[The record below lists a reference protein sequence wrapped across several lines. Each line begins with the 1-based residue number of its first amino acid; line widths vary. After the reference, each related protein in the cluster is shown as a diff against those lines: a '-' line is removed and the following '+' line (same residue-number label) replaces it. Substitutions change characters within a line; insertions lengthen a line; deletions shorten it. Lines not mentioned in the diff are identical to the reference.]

1 LRRARAGLNQTMLDR
16 RSEFLTYCRLEL
28 SLSRNTLAAYANDL
42 VNLTAALVA
51 LGLDMAQVGP
61 DEVARILGHLRDQH
75 HLAAASL
82 ARLLVTMRMY
92 TRYLV
97 MEKHLE
103 RDRVQLAALPHV
115 WNNLPEVLSVLE
127 VARLIQSPPPGPLK
141 RRDTLALELLY
152 ASGGRASEIIGVSLS
167 DLREKRSLLL
177 LRGKGSKERLV
188 PLGVPARRAIATYLT
203 HCRPGLD
210 AQGTQPWLLLGARG
224 GKLSRTE
231 LWRVVV
237 AAGQLAGITKP
248 IFPHLLRHSFATHM
262 LEHGADLRAVQSL
275 LGHANLTTTQRYT
288 HVDAKRLIDL
298 HRKFHPR
305 SR

>member
-1 LRRARAGLNQTMLDR
+1 MLDR
-16 RSEFLTYCRLEL
+16 RSEFITYCRLEL
-28 SLSRNTLAAYANDL
+28 SLSRNTLASYGNDL
-42 VNLTAALVA
+42 ANLTEALTA
-51 LGLDMAQVGP
+51 LGLDMALVGP
-61 DEVARILGHLRDQH
+61 DEVARILGYLRDH
-75 HLAAASL
+75 HQLAPASL
-82 ARLLVTMRMY
+82 ARLLVSMRMY

-97 MEKHLE
+97 MEKHIE

-115 WNNLPEVLSVLE
+115 WNNLPDVLSVLE
-127 VARLIQSPPPGPLK
+127 VGRLLKAAPPGALQ

-152 ASGGRASEIIGVSLS
+152 ACGGRASEIIGIGLS
-167 DLREKRSLLL
+167 DLRENRSLVL

-188 PLGVPARRAIATYLT
+188 PLGTPARRAVAAYLST
-203 HCRPGLD
+203 CRAQLD
-210 AQGTQPWLLLGARG
+210 PSGKQPWLLLGARG
-224 GKLSRTE
+224 GKFSRTE

-237 AAGQLAGITKP
+237 HAGQLAGITKP

>member
-1 LRRARAGLNQTMLDR
+1 MLDK

-28 SLSRNTLAAYANDL
+28 SLSRNTLASYSNDL
-42 VNLTAALVA
+42 VNLTEALAA

-75 HLAAASL
+75 QHAAASL

-103 RDRVQLAALPHV
+103 RDRVQLAGLPHV

-127 VARLIQSPPPGPLK
+127 VARLIQSPPPGPLQ
-141 RRDTLALELLY
+141 RRDTVALELLY
-152 ASGGRASEIIGVSLS
+152 ACGGRASEIVGIGLS
-167 DLREKRSLLL
+167 DLREKRSVLL

-188 PLGVPARRAIATYLT
+188 PLGVPARRAIATYLA
-203 HCRPGLD
+203 HCRPGLE

-224 GKLSRTE
+224 GQLSRTE

-237 AAGQLAGITKP
+237 LAGQLAGITKP